1 MAHIVFS
8 HGKESGPWGGKI
20 RHLAGIAGSLGC
32 TVDSLDYRECA
43 DPCQRIEKLVD
54 FLERLYCGRKK
65 PVVLV
70 GSSMGAC
77 VSVAASQQYPV
88 AGLFLLAPAF
98 GLIPGWDASLQPHAD
113 KVEVVHGWH
122 DELITAETVFSWCQQ
137 YNCTLHCTHDSHRLL
152 KVLPDIGQWFRIFLP
167 SVLSSRG
174 ALSPTIN
181 NAY

>member
-32 TVDSLDYRECA
+32 TVDSLDYRECE
-43 DPCQRIEKLVD
+43 DPYQRIEKLVD
-54 FLERLYCGRKK
+54 YLKRLSCDVQN
-65 PVVLV
+65 PVILV

-77 VSVAASQQYPV
+77 VSVAATQRYPV

-98 GLIPGWDASLQPHAD
+98 GLVPGWDTTLQPHAD

-122 DELITAETVFSWCQQ
+122 DELITAETVFSWCQK
-137 YNCTLHCTHDSHRLL
+137 YNCALHYTCDSHRLL
-152 KVLPDIGQWFRIFLP
+152 KVLPDIGQWFSVFLP
-167 SVLSSRG
+167 SVISKRG
-174 ALSPTIN
+174 ALSPPTN
-181 NAY
+181 NI